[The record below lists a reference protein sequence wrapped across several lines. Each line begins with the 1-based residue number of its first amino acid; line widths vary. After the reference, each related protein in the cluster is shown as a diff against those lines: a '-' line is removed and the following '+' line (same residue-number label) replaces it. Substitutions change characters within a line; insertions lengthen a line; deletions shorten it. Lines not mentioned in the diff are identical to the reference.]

1 MCEGGGGEGMH
12 RYPALFELPA
22 GFLSTKET
30 LVASVSTSH
39 SHCLISQLEKE
50 VKLQGVVSTILTNG
64 VLNLAG
70 MGATILGLQVPA
82 WHGSVPWCLGKGS
95 CLYITGTLL
104 ARHVFCCFMPWP
116 SHDTQSSR
124 SWSTL
129 PPTPGIHRWPGG
141 QDTDLRFCGWVCIPG
156 PRAPSRCAGCLFD
169 PGGPWCA
176 RAWAVIYGRAVP
188 AAASMPPLYLLTRAD
203 SYS

>member
-1 MCEGGGGEGMH
+1 MH
-12 RYPALFELPA
+12 RYPALFELPT

-95 CLYITGTLL
+95 CLNITGSLL
-104 ARHVFCCFMPWP
+104 ARHVFVVSCRVFTRFPELYVLV
-116 SHDTQSSR
+116 H
-124 SWSTL
+124 
-129 PPTPGIHRWPGG
+129 PP
-141 QDTDLRFCGWVCIPG
+141 
-156 PRAPSRCAGCLFD
+156 
-169 PGGPWCA
+169 
-176 RAWAVIYGRAVP
+176 
-188 AAASMPPLYLLTRAD
+188 
-203 SYS
+203 SYSRHPSVAWWARH